1 MYKTGHKRSGHVSC
15 ERTGKA
21 DASNRFA
28 ALTLVIVM
36 AVFGVFAGCT
46 KPSED
51 PKFAPPVAT
60 INGKGENPPDVL
72 THVFR
77 PESFA
82 IPENYSFNGQILPR
96 YDEEAGT
103 LTYLAA
109 CWKSWED
116 ENGMWQSETVSEIV
130 TANTETVLHETE
142 LPVEKDETLS
152 CGLFTKDGLLGTVSR
167 FDFEKG
173 QESFRLLSWK
183 IGPDGAE
190 VRAEIGDMGTLFE
203 TSKTLG
209 WFRVERM
216 AEDADGYLY
225 LASRQEVVVLT
236 PELEKFFSVMTPD
249 YIDGMAVSG
258 DGRVWVMGSLGNGQ
272 VLCPVDRENLSFGDP
287 LPLSA
292 LPEGANE
299 LFFGPGHDFYYRSGN
314 GLYAADFDE
323 SGTKGLSDELILD
336 FMNSDLSQDSAS
348 ILAVYG
354 PEAVLMS
361 DRGENAAVP
370 SIYQKAPDV
379 DLSAVTV
386 LRLVHTGQPE
396 ISLAG
401 KITYFNKSHDG
412 VRIVVEDYRTG
423 EDIFGGE
430 NRLAAE
436 MATGSRPD
444 IVVTSQSGPALSYIV
459 KHGLFADLNPFTER
473 EGLLNRDNIMG
484 CVKRTFTYGDGR
496 LFGLTPTF
504 WIQTVVSTDELLG
517 KYAGRDSWTAEELLD
532 FATSL
537 PSDRLLMEGLTRN
550 SAAYMLLGPGG
561 YASFL
566 SEDGKTASFD
576 SDLFIRY
583 LNYIASLPAREE
595 YDAHP
600 PIEGSPINGL
610 NADASERYRLYH
622 EGKIV
627 LKQKVLT
634 EPASFLGM
642 ELDFGTK
649 DWRLIGQPTNG
660 NCGTAISADSVY
672 LITAADSER
681 EELAWSVLETLFEP
695 DAISAAQSIPGLV
708 SEFERVVREYYSYDF
723 AFTFSGTSS
732 RDLKDSWFPLTLSEP
747 GILTEFTEE
756 DERRIRGI
764 LDNHCGIP
772 FALSANEDVTAIVN
786 EEISVFLG
794 GVGTA
799 EDCAKKIQ
807 SRVSIMLAERG

>member
-1 MYKTGHKRSGHVSC
+1 MYKTGQKRSGRVSSA
-15 ERTGKA
+15 RIGKA
-21 DASNRFA
+21 DASKRFI
-28 ALTLVIVM
+28 ALTLVIVT
-36 AVFGVFAGCT
+36 ALFGVLTGCT
-46 KPSED
+46 KSSED
-51 PKFAPPVAT
+51 LNIAPPVTA
-60 INGKGENPPDVL
+60 INGKTENPTDVL

-130 TANTETVLHETE
+130 TANTETVLHETQ
-142 LPVEKDETLS
+142 LPLDKDETLT

-167 FDFEKG
+167 FDFKKG

-190 VRAEIGDMGTLFE
+190 VWAENGDMGTLFE
-203 TSKTLG
+203 SNKTLG

-249 YIDGMAVSG
+249 YIDSMAVSG

-314 GLYAADFDE
+314 GLYAADFSE
-323 SGTKGLSDELILD
+323 SGTKDVSDELILD
-336 FMNSDLSQDSAS
+336 FMNSDLSRDSAS

-361 DRGENAAVP
+361 EQGENAAVP
-370 SIYQKAPDV
+370 SIYRKAPDV

-412 VRIVVEDYRTG
+412 VRIVIEDYRTG
-423 EDIFGGE
+423 EDIIGGE
-430 NRLAAE
+430 KQLAAE

-444 IVVTSQSGPALSYIV
+444 IVITSQSGPALSYVV
-459 KHGLFADLNPFTER
+459 KHGLFADLKPFTER
-473 EGLLNRDNIMG
+473 EGLLNRDNLMG
-484 CVKRTFTYGDGR
+484 CVKRTFTDGDGR
-496 LFGLTPTF
+496 LFCLTPSF

-537 PSDRLLMEGLTRN
+537 PSDRLLMEGLTRS

-561 YASFL
+561 YACFL

-600 PIEGSPINGL
+600 PIEGL
-610 NADASERYRLYH
+610 NADVSERYQLYH

-634 EPASFLGM
+634 EPTSFLGM

-672 LITAADSER
+672 LITTADSER
-681 EELAWSVLETLFEP
+681 AELAWRALEMLFEP
-695 DAISAAQSIPGLV
+695 DAISGAQGIPGLV
-708 SEFERVVREYYSYDF
+708 SEFDKVVREYYLYDF
-723 AFTFSGTSS
+723 AFAFSGTSS
-732 RDLKDSWFPLTLSEP
+732 RDLKDSWFPLTLTEP
-747 GILTEFTEE
+747 GILTEFTEA
-756 DERRIRGI
+756 DERRIRDI

-799 EDCAKKIQ
+799 EDCARKIQ
-807 SRVSIMLAERG
+807 SRVSIWLAERG

>member
-1 MYKTGHKRSGHVSC
+1 MYKTGHKRPERASF
-15 ERTGKA
+15 ERTWKA
-21 DASNRFA
+21 DASKRFI
-28 ALTLVIVM
+28 ALTLTVVTTVI
-36 AVFGVFAGCT
+36 GVFAGCT
-46 KPSED
+46 RPIED
-51 PKFAPPVAT
+51 PNAAPPVAT

-130 TANTETVLHETE
+130 TANTETVLHETQ
-142 LPVEKDETLS
+142 LPLEKDETLS

-203 TSKTLG
+203 SSKTLG

-236 PELEKFFSVMTPD
+236 PELEIFFSVMTPD
-249 YIDGMAVSG
+249 YIDSMAVSG
-258 DGRVWVMGSLGNGQ
+258 DGRVWVMGSLGNGR

-314 GLYAADFDE
+314 GLYAADFAE
-323 SGTKGLSDELILD
+323 SGAKGVSDELILD
-336 FMNSDLSQDSAS
+336 YMNSDLSRDSAS

-361 DRGENAAVP
+361 ERGENAAVP
-370 SIYQKAPDV
+370 SIYRKAPDV

-396 ISLAG
+396 LSMAG
-401 KITYFNKSHDG
+401 KIISFNKSHDG
-412 VRIVVEDYRTG
+412 VRIVVDSYHSKEDYL
-423 EDIFGGE
+423 GGE
-430 NRLAAE
+430 KQLAAE
-436 MATGSRPD
+436 MATGARPD

-459 KHGLFADLNPFTER
+459 KRGLFADLNPFTER

-484 CVKRTFTYGDGR
+484 CVKRTFTDGDGQ
-496 LFGLTPTF
+496 LFGLTLSF

-561 YASFL
+561 YACFL

-583 LNYIASLPAREE
+583 LNYIASLPTREE

-600 PIEGSPINGL
+600 PIEGL
-610 NADASERYRLYH
+610 NADVSERYRLYH
-622 EGKIV
+622 EGKIA

-660 NCGTAISADSVY
+660 DCGTAISADSVY
-672 LITAADSER
+672 LITAGDSDR
-681 EELAWSVLETLFEP
+681 AELAWSVLETLFEP
-695 DAISAAQSIPGLV
+695 DAISGAQGIPGLV
-708 SEFERVVREYYSYDF
+708 SEFDKVVREYYLYDF

-732 RDLKDSWFPLTLSEP
+732 RDLKDSWFPLTLTEP
-747 GILTEFTEE
+747 GILTEFIEE
-756 DERRIRGI
+756 DERRIRDI

-807 SRVSIMLAERG
+807 SRVSVMLAERG

>member
-1 MYKTGHKRSGHVSC
+1 M
-15 ERTGKA
+15 
-21 DASNRFA
+21 
-28 ALTLVIVM
+28 
-36 AVFGVFAGCT
+36 
-46 KPSED
+46 
-51 PKFAPPVAT
+51 
-60 INGKGENPPDVL
+60 
-72 THVFR
+72 
-77 PESFA
+77 
-82 IPENYSFNGQILPR
+82 
-96 YDEEAGT
+96 
-103 LTYLAA
+103 
-109 CWKSWED
+109 
-116 ENGMWQSETVSEIV
+116 
-130 TANTETVLHETE
+130 
-142 LPVEKDETLS
+142 
-152 CGLFTKDGLLGTVSR
+152 
-167 FDFEKG
+167 
-173 QESFRLLSWK
+173 
-183 IGPDGAE
+183 
-190 VRAEIGDMGTLFE
+190 
-203 TSKTLG
+203 
-209 WFRVERM
+209 
-216 AEDADGYLY
+216 
-225 LASRQEVVVLT
+225 
-236 PELEKFFSVMTPD
+236 
-249 YIDGMAVSG
+249 
-258 DGRVWVMGSLGNGQ
+258 
-272 VLCPVDRENLSFGDP
+272 DREILSFGDP

-314 GLYAADFDE
+314 GLYAADFE
-323 SGTKGLSDELILD
+323 GSGVTAISDELILD
-336 FMNSDLSQDSAS
+336 FMNSDLSRDSSS

-370 SIYQKAPDV
+370 AIYRKAPDV

-396 ISLAG
+396 LSMAG
-401 KITYFNKSHDG
+401 KIISFNKFHEG
-412 VRIVVEDYRTG
+412 VRIVVDSYQSKEDYL
-423 EDIFGGE
+423 GGE
-430 NRLAAE
+430 KQLAAE
-436 MATGSRPD
+436 MATGARPD

-459 KHGLFADLNPFTER
+459 KRGLFADLNPFTER
-473 EGLLNRDNIMG
+473 KGLLNRDNIMG
-484 CVKRTFTYGDGR
+484 CVKRTFTNGDGR
-496 LFGLTPTF
+496 LFGLTPSF
-504 WIQTVVSTDELLG
+504 WIQTVVSADELLG

-550 SAAYMLLGPGG
+550 SAAYMLLGSGG
-561 YASFL
+561 YACFL

-583 LNYIASLPAREE
+583 LNYIAALPAREE

-600 PIEGSPINGL
+600 SIEGL
-610 NADASERYRLYH
+610 NADASERYQLYH

-634 EPASFLGM
+634 EPVSFLGM

-660 NCGTAISADSVY
+660 DCGTAISTDSVY

-681 EELAWSVLETLFEP
+681 AELAWEVLETLFEP
-695 DAISAAQSIPGLV
+695 DAISGAQSIPGLV
-708 SEFERVVREYYSYDF
+708 SEFDKVVREYYLYDF
-723 AFTFSGTSS
+723 AFTFSGASS
-732 RDLKDSWFPLTLSEP
+732 RDLKDSWFPLTLTEP

-756 DERRIRGI
+756 DERRIRDI

-807 SRVSIMLAERG
+807 SRVSIWLAERG

>member
-1 MYKTGHKRSGHVSC
+1 MNKTGDKRADRAAS
-15 ERTGKA
+15 EKNGKP
-21 DASNRFA
+21 DTSTRFI
-28 ALTLVIVM
+28 ALTLMV
-36 AVFGVFAGCT
+36 ATTVFGILAGCT

-51 PKFAPPVAT
+51 PNIAPPVTA
-60 INGKGENPPDVL
+60 INGKTENPPDVL

-82 IPENYSFNGQILPR
+82 IPENYSLNSQILPR

-130 TANTETVLHETE
+130 TANTATVLHETQ
-142 LPVEKDETLS
+142 LPLDKDETLT

-183 IGPDGAE
+183 IGSDGAE
-190 VRAEIGDMGTLFE
+190 VQAEIGDMGTLFE
-203 TSKTLG
+203 SSKTLG

-225 LASRQEVVVLT
+225 LASGQEVVVLT

-249 YIDGMAVSG
+249 YIDSMAVSG
-258 DGRVWVMGSLGNGQ
+258 DGRIWVMGSLGNGR
-272 VLCPVDRENLSFGDP
+272 VLCPVDREILSFGDP

-323 SGTKGLSDELILD
+323 SGTKGVSDELILD
-336 FMNSDLSQDSAS
+336 FMNSDLSRDSAS

-370 SIYQKAPDV
+370 SIYRKAPDV

-401 KITYFNKSHDG
+401 KITSFNKSHDG
-412 VRIVVEDYRTG
+412 IRIIVEDYRTG
-423 EDIFGGE
+423 EDVFGGE

-436 MATGSRPD
+436 MATGARPD
-444 IVVTSQSGPALSYIV
+444 IVITSQSGPALSYIV
-459 KHGLFADLNPFTER
+459 KRGLFADLNPLTER
-473 EGLLNRDNIMG
+473 EGLLNRDNLMG
-484 CVKRTFTYGDGR
+484 CVKRTFTDGDGR
-496 LFGLTPTF
+496 LFGLTPSY
-504 WIQTVVSTDELLG
+504 WIQTVVSADELLG

-532 FATSL
+532 FAENL

-561 YASFL
+561 YACFL

-583 LNYIASLPAREE
+583 LNYIASLPTREE

-600 PIEGSPINGL
+600 PIEGL
-610 NADASERYRLYH
+610 NADVSERYQLYH
-622 EGKIV
+622 EGKIA

-642 ELDFGTK
+642 ELDFCTK

-660 NCGTAISADSVY
+660 DCGTAISADSVY

-681 EELAWSVLETLFEP
+681 AELAWEALETLFEP
-695 DAISAAQSIPGLV
+695 DAISGAQSIPGLV
-708 SEFERVVREYYSYDF
+708 SEFDKVVREYYLYDF

-732 RDLKDSWFPLTLSEP
+732 RDLKDSWFPLTLTEP

-756 DERRIRGI
+756 DERRIRDI

>member
-1 MYKTGHKRSGHVSC
+1 MNKTGDKRADRAAS
-15 ERTGKA
+15 EKNGKP
-21 DASNRFA
+21 DTSTRFI
-28 ALTLVIVM
+28 ALTLMIVTV
-36 AVFGVFAGCT
+36 VFGVLSGCT

-51 PKFAPPVAT
+51 PNIAPPVTA
-60 INGKGENPPDVL
+60 INGKTENPPEVL

-82 IPENYSFNGQILPR
+82 IPENYSFNSQILPR

-116 ENGMWQSETVSEIV
+116 ENGVWQSETVSEIV
-130 TANTETVLHETE
+130 TAITETVLQETQ
-142 LPVEKDETLS
+142 LPLEKDETLS

-190 VRAEIGDMGTLFE
+190 VQAEIGDMGSLFE
-203 TSKTLG
+203 SAGTLG

-225 LASRQEVVVLT
+225 LASQQEVVVLT
-236 PELEKFFSVMTPD
+236 PELKKFFSVMTPD
-249 YIDGMAVSG
+249 YIDSMAVSG
-258 DGRVWVMGSLGNGQ
+258 DGRVRVMGSLGNGR
-272 VLCPVDRENLSFGDP
+272 VLCLVDREILSFGDP

-292 LPEGANE
+292 LPDGANE

-323 SGTKGLSDELILD
+323 SGTKGVSDELILD
-336 FMNSDLSQDSAS
+336 FMNSDLSRDSAS

-361 DRGENAAVP
+361 DRGGNAAVP
-370 SIYQKAPDV
+370 AIYRKAPDV

-396 ISLAG
+396 LSMAG
-401 KITYFNKSHDG
+401 KIISINKSHDG
-412 VRIVVEDYRTG
+412 VRIVVDSYQSKEDYL
-423 EDIFGGE
+423 GGE
-430 NRLAAE
+430 KLLAAE
-436 MATGSRPD
+436 MATGARPD
-444 IVVTSQSGPALSYIV
+444 IVITSQSGPALSYIV
-459 KHGLFADLNPFTER
+459 KRGLFADLNPFTVR
-473 EGLLNRDNIMG
+473 DGLLNQDNIMG
-484 CVKRTFTYGDGR
+484 CVKRTFTDGDGR
-496 LFGLTPTF
+496 LFGLTPSF

-532 FATSL
+532 FAESL

-561 YASFL
+561 YACFL
-566 SEDGKTASFD
+566 SEDGKTASYY

-583 LNYIASLPAREE
+583 LNYIASLPTREE
-595 YDAHP
+595 YEAHP
-600 PIEGSPINGL
+600 PIEGL
-610 NADASERYRLYH
+610 NADVSERYRLYH

-660 NCGTAISADSVY
+660 DCGTAISADSVY

-681 EELAWSVLETLFEP
+681 AELAWEVLETLFEP
-695 DAISAAQSIPGLV
+695 DEISGAQGIPGLV
-708 SEFERVVREYYSYDF
+708 SEFDKVVREYYLYDF

-732 RDLKDSWFPLTLSEP
+732 RDLKDSWFPLTLTEP

-756 DERRIRGI
+756 DEGRIRDI

-799 EDCAKKIQ
+799 EDCAAKIQ
-807 SRVSIMLAERG
+807 SRVSIWLAERG